1 MFCAKL
7 IDLDGNEHI
16 ILVLNKYAK
25 IDFEDGSNIVRY
37 EFGGKSNILF
47 GKDKLYKADYD
58 VDVYNVVGI
67 DCTTGESFLMDSNMF
82 DFAIMTKCG
91 YNEISESGLS
101 INLPTVYYT
110 ESEEDDTLGLLA
122 LRFIKTMRSAFN
134 SEYVDLLT
142 DCDNEGASSHRISLF
157 KLPLILEKYSF
168 INTQYLDADG
178 EWKDDTLQVVD
189 GEVGGLI
196 KCKNDLNEYFYL
208 Y

>member
-37 EFGGKSNILF
+37 EFNGKSNILF
-47 GKDKLYKADYD
+47 GKDKLNKADYD
-58 VDVYNVVGI
+58 IDVHKVVGI
-67 DCTTGESFLMDSNMF
+67 DCTTGESFIMDFNLF
-82 DFAIMTKCG
+82 DLSVMYKCG
-91 YNEISESGLS
+91 INEISESGLYVN
-101 INLPTVYYT
+101 IPTTYYT
-110 ESEEDDTLGLLA
+110 VDEEDDTLVVLA
-122 LRFIKTMRSAFN
+122 LRFIKEIRTTLN
-134 SEYVDLLT
+134 LEYVNLLT
-142 DCDNEGASSHRISLF
+142 DYDNNSASSHRVELN
-157 KLPLILEKYSF
+157 KLPLVIEKYAF
-168 INTQYLDADG
+168 INTQYLDTDG

-196 KCKNDLNEYFYL
+196 KCKNDLNESFYL